1 MVGEASS
8 EGSEETSSFLV
19 GLLKH
24 HAIIVA
30 LDLNRL
36 SKLLLR
42 SSLLDLLNLLNWLL
56 NNNLSGHSLNLWLLL
71 DISGGRWGILFCGM
85 VGGGGS
91 GWGIV
96 SSTDELSLAKAA
108 GSRHGT
114 LVDHSWGS

>member
-36 SKLLLR
+36 VRLA
-42 SSLLDLLNLLNWLL
+42 
-56 NNNLSGHSLNLWLLL
+56 
-71 DISGGRWGILFCGM
+71 
-85 VGGGGS
+85 
-91 GWGIV
+91 
-96 SSTDELSLAKAA
+96 ELAE
-108 GSRHGT
+108 
-114 LVDHSWGS
+114 LVAQQ